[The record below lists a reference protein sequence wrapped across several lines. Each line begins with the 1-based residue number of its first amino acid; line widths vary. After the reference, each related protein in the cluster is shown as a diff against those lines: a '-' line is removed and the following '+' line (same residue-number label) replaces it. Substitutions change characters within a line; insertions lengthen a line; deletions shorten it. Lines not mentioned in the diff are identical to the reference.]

1 MNKTLENIFDTEGG
15 MLLTRSK
22 GGATNWGITEATARK
37 HGFLNDMRDL
47 TRSEAYAIL
56 EEDYWIKPGF
66 KDVANLSESIAFELC
81 DAAVNIGQHHPVL
94 WLQLVKCC
102 SQPRR
107 GKSYQDIVVDGKNR
121 PIHHGNAA
129 ILPDQVHVAKR

>member
-1 MNKTLENIFDTEGG
+1 MNKTLENILILEGG
-15 MLLTRSK
+15 YVDNPKDK

-94 WLQLVKCC
+94 WLQRWLREKLSGYC
-102 SQPRR
+102 R
-107 GKSYQDIVVDGKNR
+107 GRKNR

-129 ILPDQVHVAKR
+129 ILPDRTWQRR